1 MDKDTTKKFHQEVL
15 NFLKMKP
22 CTFVGW
28 EALQKVYKHD
38 ITNLG
43 PGCSR
48 CQKNALKKKYTVKIQ
63 KVFVNLKRPN

>member
-1 MDKDTTKKFHQEVL
+1 MDKDTRKKFEQEVH
-15 NFLKMKP
+15 NFLRLKP

-28 EALQKVYKHD
+28 EGLQKAYKHE

-48 CQKNALKKKYTVKIQ
+48 CQKNALKRKYSVKIQ
-63 KVFVNLKRPN
+63 KVFMNLKKPN